1 MDSSNQLKKSLISRI
16 KTSEDLLFL
25 QALQTLFD
33 KSEQSLYKL
42 NEEQKESIQV
52 GRQEMLSGDFKEHGQ
67 VMTEMKAWLKNK

>member
-16 KTSEDLLFL
+16 KSSEDLHLL

-33 KSEQSLYKL
+33 RSEQSLYEL
-42 NEEQKESIQV
+42 NEEQKKSIQV
-52 GRQEMLSGDFKEHGQ
+52 GRQEILNGDFKEHGE